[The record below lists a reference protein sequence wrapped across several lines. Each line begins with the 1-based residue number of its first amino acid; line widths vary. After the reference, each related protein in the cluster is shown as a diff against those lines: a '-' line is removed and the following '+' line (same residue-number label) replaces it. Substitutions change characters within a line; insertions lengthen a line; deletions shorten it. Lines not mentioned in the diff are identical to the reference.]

1 MTEQDNTWTDD
12 WLVFWRDRRLGSIVD
27 RIDSPD
33 LTDLFEDVKERYV
46 GRSLRP
52 QASIPLVECPSCDL
66 FTCVSCRVIPLLLSN
81 VNPPIKPSILHGDT
95 WSGNV
100 TKSQLTG
107 RPFIFDCA
115 SYHGH
120 AEAEIALCNMF
131 GGSSPSHT
139 PRLASEY

>member
-1 MTEQDNTWTDD
+1 MTEQDNTWEDD
-12 WLVFWRDRRLGSIVD
+12 WLVFWRDRRLGSIVN
-27 RIDSPD
+27 RIDSPE
-33 LTDLFEDVKERYV
+33 LTNLYKDVKKRYV
-46 GRSLRP
+46 RRSRRFCALNV
-52 QASIPLVECPSCDL
+52 LVECPSSDS

-115 SYHGH
+115 SYYGH

-131 GGSSPSHT
+131 GGPSSLH
-139 PRLASEY
+139 LCFLV